1 MPKFVPGRERTREP
15 AGTAGVARTERRAQ
29 TERRTQTERRAHA
42 ERRAQPRSQAK
53 PPENPPDGTAAGADL
68 DPRMLAMREQVIA
81 DAARLVQWGRKW
93 YELAELISSMANRP
107 SLIDVRRILKDNKT
121 VIDKKAGRS

>member
-1 MPKFVPGRERTREP
+1 MPHFVSRDPRAPEP
-15 AGTAGVARTERRAQ
+15 VSTADVARTERKRTPPPGPVEPAAQ
-29 TERRTQTERRAHA
+29 TMH
-42 ERRAQPRSQAK
+42 
-53 PPENPPDGTAAGADL
+53 DL
-68 DPRMLAMREQVIA
+68 VIA

>member
-1 MPKFVPGRERTREP
+1 MPKFVAPKERAREP
-15 AGTAGVARTERRAQ
+15 TGSAAVARTERR
-29 TERRTQTERRAHA
+29 
-42 ERRAQPRSQAK
+42 
-53 PPENPPDGTAAGADL
+53 TAARAPSKAPADPPAPAAT
-68 DPRMLAMREQVIA
+68 DRETAAAAMHEQVIA